1 MAFGHILLAIDRD
14 FTLTKVKKKHKNF
27 GVILSLCLLLSGC
40 GGGDRITR
48 NSEYTYGNIKNHLVK
63 NQTTKAQ
70 VVEIFGPANVTTT
83 DSEGLDMWVYQK
95 ISTVK
100 VDRALGGNAGLSG
113 GLSTLLGES
122 EALLNASGVVG
133 LNGGSRT
140 TTQSSKTVTMIIKF
154 NAQDV
159 VVDYS
164 FRTSNF

>member
-1 MAFGHILLAIDRD
+1 M
-14 FTLTKVKKKHKNF
+14 KKKHKNF

-113 GLSTLLGES
+113 GLSTLCRRISQKIHRSAEFCY
-122 EALLNASGVVG
+122 E
-133 LNGGSRT
+133 
-140 TTQSSKTVTMIIKF
+140 
-154 NAQDV
+154 
-159 VVDYS
+159 
-164 FRTSNF
+164 